1 MFREKRRRQKEISEP
16 DKEAHM
22 AACLVARLAATHPR
36 GASMRAVSRACS
48 NWTAST
54 PNKRGALHVL
64 LDLASDVS
72 FSEAKAAFQ
81 QKAKRCHP
89 DLAASTGRSA
99 SSLQTEFVALQT
111 AWENYLAS
119 LEGAS
124 SAAEVAAKREQEKHL
139 EMVLLILR
147 MSSTMLSRGLLQE
160 ADSHRI
166 RNAVI
171 DAVRMNGQKAFG
183 KAFPPANVRRVQYE
197 ESRGNDGSVHVH
209 IHAMNVKHRD
219 SVVELFAAQSPVAGR
234 EPPCDAF
241 LRSLRTSFA
250 DYGGCADDLL
260 GLQLA
265 AGYTMEPV
273 PPPANGGAREDS

>member
-1 MFREKRRRQKEISEP
+1 MKQLTLYSRAGCCLCEGLESRLRELDAGRRPGDARGAVLARAQGAG
-16 DKEAHM
+16 DARRAQGG
-22 AACLVARLAATHPR
+22 AAIHPR

-124 SAAEVAAKREQEKHL
+124 SAAEVAAKREQEKQEKGSRL
-139 EMVLLILR
+139 MFLKFGYLI
-147 MSSTMLSRGLLQE
+147 
-160 ADSHRI
+160 
-166 RNAVI
+166 N
-171 DAVRMNGQKAFG
+171 
-183 KAFPPANVRRVQYE
+183 
-197 ESRGNDGSVHVH
+197 
-209 IHAMNVKHRD
+209 
-219 SVVELFAAQSPVAGR
+219 
-234 EPPCDAF
+234 
-241 LRSLRTSFA
+241 
-250 DYGGCADDLL
+250 
-260 GLQLA
+260 
-265 AGYTMEPV
+265 
-273 PPPANGGAREDS
+273 